1 MTAAQRAARGL
12 LAGAA
17 AFTIWGLFPL
27 YLHPLREVPAMQVV
41 AHRISWSCLFIL
53 AWMLARGE
61 LRVLAAIFTQPALL
75 SRLLL
80 TALLISTNWLVYVW
94 GVSHGHIVDTSL
106 GYYINP
112 LINVVLG
119 IFVLRERLNPVQWTA
134 VALAGVAVAYVTYE
148 AGRLPWI
155 ALTLAFSF
163 SLYGLVR
170 KLISVDALPGLATE
184 TLLLLP
190 LATGYLWWCAHLG
203 SGAFPHA
210 GATVSALLIG
220 MGLVSALPLVP
231 VRLRRAPAPLLHRR
245 HPAVHRTEPAAGVR
259 RTGLPRALRR
269 RPRGGLHADLAG
281 AGDLRGRRGVA
292 LARAGAAG
300 ERARQLS
307 SSAR

>member
-1 MTAAQRAARGL
+1 MTPAQRAARGL

-27 YLHPLREVPAMQVV
+27 YLHPLREVPAVQVV

-61 LRVLAAIFTQPALL
+61 LRVLAGIFTQPALL
-75 SRLLL
+75 ARLLL

-134 VALAGVAVAYVTYE
+134 VALAAVAVAYVTYE

-170 KLISVDALPGLATE
+170 KLIRVEALPGLATE
-184 TLLLLP
+184 TLLLVP
-190 LATGYLWWCAHLG
+190 LAAGYLWWCAQAG
-203 SGAFPHA
+203 RGAFLHA
-210 GATVSALLIG
+210 GATVNALLIG
-220 MGLVSALPLVP
+220 MGLVSALPLFLFAFAAR
-231 VRLRRAPAPLLHRR
+231 RLPYSTVGILQYIGPSLQLACGVLVFHERFDGARAVAFMLIWLALAIYAADGVWRSRAPAPL
-245 HPAVHRTEPAAGVR
+245 
-259 RTGLPRALRR
+259 
-269 RPRGGLHADLAG
+269 
-281 AGDLRGRRGVA
+281 
-292 LARAGAAG
+292 ARASGG
-300 ERARQLS
+300 
-307 SSAR
+307 

>member
-1 MTAAQRAARGL
+1 
-12 LAGAA
+12 
-17 AFTIWGLFPL
+17 
-27 YLHPLREVPAMQVV
+27 MQVV

-75 SRLLL
+75 ARLLL

-220 MGLVSALPLVP
+220 MGLVSALPLFLFAFAAR
-231 VRLRRAPAPLLHRR
+231 RLPYSTVGILQYIGPSLQLACGVLVFHERFDGARAVAFMLIWLALAIYAADGVWRSRAPAPLARVQRR
-245 HPAVHRTEPAAGVR
+245 
-259 RTGLPRALRR
+259 
-269 RPRGGLHADLAG
+269 
-281 AGDLRGRRGVA
+281 
-292 LARAGAAG
+292 
-300 ERARQLS
+300 LS
-307 SSAR
+307 SAAR

>member
-41 AHRISWSCLFIL
+41 AHRISWSCLLIL

-61 LRVLAAIFTQPALL
+61 LRVLAVIFTQPALW

-119 IFVLRERLNPVQWTA
+119 IFVLRERLNPVQWSA
-134 VALAGVAVAYVTYE
+134 VALAAVAVAYATYE

-170 KLISVDALPGLATE
+170 KLISVEALPGLATE
-184 TLLLLP
+184 SLLLLP
-190 LATGYLWWCAHLG
+190 LAAGYLWWCAHLG
-203 SGAFPHA
+203 TGAFLHA
-210 GATVSALLIG
+210 GGTVSALLIG
-220 MGLVSALPLVP
+220 MGLMSALPLFLFAFAAR
-231 VRLRRAPAPLLHRR
+231 RLPYSTVGILQYIGPSLQLACGVLVFHERFDGARAVAFMLIWLALAIYAADGVWRSRVPAPL
-245 HPAVHRTEPAAGVR
+245 
-259 RTGLPRALRR
+259 
-269 RPRGGLHADLAG
+269 
-281 AGDLRGRRGVA
+281 
-292 LARAGAAG
+292 ARVSG
-300 ERARQLS
+300 S
-307 SSAR
+307 

>member
-61 LRVLAAIFTQPALL
+61 LRVLGAIFTQPALL
-75 SRLLL
+75 SRLLF

-184 TLLLLP
+184 TLLLVP
-190 LATGYLWWCAHLG
+190 LASGYLWWCAHLG
-203 SGAFPHA
+203 IGAFPHA

-220 MGLVSALPLVP
+220 MGLVSALPLFLFAFAAR
-231 VRLRRAPAPLLHRR
+231 RLPYSTVGILQYIGPSLQLACGVLVFHERFDGARAVAFMLIWLALAIYAADGVWRSRAPA
-245 HPAVHRTEPAAGVR
+245 
-259 RTGLPRALRR
+259 
-269 RPRGGLHADLAG
+269 
-281 AGDLRGRRGVA
+281 A
-292 LARAGAAG
+292 LA
-300 ERARQLS
+300 
-307 SSAR
+307 SARGS